1 MLNKLFFCLLIISS
15 LLLNN
20 LLAGRGGSNGDLK
33 NDIVRTQGSYHA
45 NQHRDTTLDTTFDR
59 GTRLLQF
66 RSNHTHTLVHFLL
79 LTTVMELVSLPDV
92 DVSSSSLKRYNSG
105 LAIRSSPDASL
116 LPSDSIPVQN
126 QALLFHCLETPYREG
141 EVLEPKTPAVISAP
155 PYVHSLQESR
165 KQGGI
170 INDSFTLEK
179 TRKAVEDNHTSEDPT
194 VVAKNIASSGFQP
207 IALER
212 YHRNGTC
219 PILPIPIEEHYI
231 PCSSSNNMFSSELR
245 LPPAYCLAFD
255 KKEISRLSSIIAR
268 KVINDFSLSQGKPFG
283 IIVGEKHNKI
293 SDFLLE
299 LGLLN
304 LAHSIG
310 INHLLLEFPPS
321 SYEEVQRD
329 ALASSF
335 TSFENNFLLYKKI
348 IYATHLG
355 MKIIPIDMDNRAPSL
370 KITETCA
377 TIEEVFNE
385 EREVAFCRNTLAH
398 RNNFIMFLGHVHPS
412 YFPNRCAGIN
422 AAYTLS
428 YLHLQPME
436 SKEKIKNSLEAFSS
450 CEAYAYK
457 RYRESVLFRSNE
469 KVFSTYLKA
478 NNLLDPEVLLKLLM
492 SGIIKWDEFPEEFL

>member
-1 MLNKLFFCLLIISS
+1 MLNKLFFYLLIISS
-15 LLLNN
+15 LLSSN
-20 LLAGRGGSNGDLK
+20 LHAGGGRSNGDLK

-59 GTRLLQF
+59 GARLLQF
-66 RSNHTHTLVHFLL
+66 RSNNTHRLVQFLF
-79 LTTVMELVSLPDV
+79 LTTIMESVSPPDV
-92 DVSSSSLKRYNSG
+92 GVSSSSLKRYNSS
-105 LAIRSSPDASL
+105 LAIRSSPDASF

-126 QALLFHCLETPYREG
+126 QTFLFHCLEPAYRQG
-141 EVLEPKTPAVISAP
+141 EVCEPKKFTASVS
-155 PYVHSLQESR
+155 PYVHPLQEAR
-165 KQGGI
+165 QQNHI
-170 INDSFTLEK
+170 FTLEETSK
-179 TRKAVEDNHTSEDPT
+179 DAELSHTSKNPT
-194 VVAKNIASSGFQP
+194 VLAKNIASSGFQP
-207 IALER
+207 IALEP

-219 PILPIPIEEHYI
+219 PILPIPLEEHYI
-231 PCSSSNNMFSSELR
+231 PCSSSDNVFSSELR
-245 LPPAYCLAFD
+245 LPSAYCLAFD
-255 KKEISRLSSIIAR
+255 KTEISRLSSIMAR
-268 KVINDFSLSQGKPFG
+268 KIINDFSLSQGKPFG

-299 LGLLN
+299 LSLLS
-304 LAHSIG
+304 LAHSMG
-310 INHLLLEFPPS
+310 INHLLLEVPPS

-348 IYATHLG
+348 IFATYLG

-370 KITETCA
+370 KVTETCA

-422 AAYTLS
+422 EAYILS

-436 SKEKIKNSLEAFSS
+436 SKEKIRNTLEALSS
-450 CEAYAYK
+450 CKDYAYK

-469 KVFSTYLKA
+469 KVFSIYLKA

>member
-15 LLLNN
+15 LLSNSLH
-20 LLAGRGGSNGDLK
+20 AGRGRSNGDLK

-45 NQHRDTTLDTTFDR
+45 NQHRNTTLDTTVDK
-59 GTRLLQF
+59 GARLLQF
-66 RSNHTHTLVHFLL
+66 RSNNTHTLVQFLL
-79 LTTVMELVSLPDV
+79 LTTVMELVSPPDV

-116 LPSDSIPVQN
+116 LPSYSILVQN
-126 QALLFHCLETPYREG
+126 QALLFHCLETPYRQG
-141 EVLEPKTPAVISAP
+141 EVLKPKAPAIISAP
-155 PYVHSLQESR
+155 PYVHPLQESR

-170 INDSFTLEK
+170 INASFTLEK
-179 TRKAVEDNHTSEDPT
+179 TRKAVEDSHTSKSPT
-194 VVAKNIASSGFQP
+194 FLAKNIASSGFQP

-219 PILPIPIEEHYI
+219 PLLPIPLEEHYI
-231 PCSSSNNMFSSELR
+231 PCSSSDNMFSSELR

-255 KKEISRLSSIIAR
+255 TTEINRLSSIMAR
-268 KVINDFSLSQGKPFG
+268 KVINDFSLSQGKSFG

-304 LAHSIG
+304 LAHSMG
-310 INHLLLEFPPS
+310 INHLLLELPPS

-335 TSFENNFLLYKKI
+335 SELDTNFLLYKKI
-348 IYATHLG
+348 IYATYLG
-355 MKIIPIDMDNRAPSL
+355 MKIIPIDTDNRPPSL

-377 TIEEVFNE
+377 TVEEVFKE
-385 EREVAFCRNTLAH
+385 EREVAFCQNTLAH

-422 AAYTLS
+422 EAYTLS

-436 SKEKIKNSLEAFSS
+436 SKEKIRNTLEALSS
-450 CEAYAYK
+450 CKDYAYK

-469 KVFSTYLKA
+469 KVSSTYLKA